1 MGLFNEEQV
10 KRLNKMGVY
19 VEENKDYT
27 DNEKKEFLFK
37 INDFIYS
44 HSTKNNDIPN
54 LLNENSDIINK
65 LQEFII
71 C

>member
-1 MGLFNEEQV
+1 
-10 KRLNKMGVY
+10 MGVY

>member
-10 KRLNKMGVY
+10 KRLKNMGIYDVKVGKVY
-19 VEENKDYT
+19 NEA
-27 DNEKKEFLFK
+27 EKKKLAFK

-54 LLNENSDIINK
+54 LLNENADIINK
-65 LQEFII
+65 L
-71 C
+71 

>member
-1 MGLFNEEQV
+1 MGLFNVEQV

-65 LQEFII
+65 L
-71 C
+71 

>member
-37 INDFIYS
+37 INDPELF
-44 HSTKNNDIPN
+44 TGT
-54 LLNENSDIINK
+54 
-65 LQEFII
+65 
-71 C
+71 

>member
-1 MGLFNEEQV
+1 MGLFNKEQV

-27 DNEKKEFLFK
+27 DNEKKELLFK

-65 LQEFII
+65 L
-71 C
+71 